1 MKNILKRIAIGLGAI
16 VSMISIIYFYIADNI
31 ALKIFPFMTNEWHLK
46 QSENQKR
53 WVWIITGYRIVT
65 LGLIILFYHLIKYLL
80 HAIF

>member
-31 ALKIFPFMTNEWHLK
+31 ALKIFPFITNDWHLK

-53 WVWIITGYRIVT
+53 WIWIITGYRIVT
-65 LGLIILFYHLIKYLL
+65 LIIIILFYHLIKYTYN
-80 HAIF
+80 AIF